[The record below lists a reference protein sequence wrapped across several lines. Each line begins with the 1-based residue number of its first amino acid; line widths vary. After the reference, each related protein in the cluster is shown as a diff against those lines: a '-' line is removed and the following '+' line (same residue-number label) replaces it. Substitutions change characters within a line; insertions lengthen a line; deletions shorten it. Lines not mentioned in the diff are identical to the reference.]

1 MSPTRWRDVRE
12 RLRAQAPARPPA
24 EAGVFWAEFKARARM
39 TPQTAPEPASRWRAL
54 APRWG
59 VGLAAAAAVLLAVV
73 FLPHGAALGNRIRS
87 LEVVA
92 SHTGVIIL
100 NDTASKGTILWVTG
114 LDPGSGNGG

>member
-1 MSPTRWRDVRE
+1 
-12 RLRAQAPARPPA
+12 
-24 EAGVFWAEFKARARM
+24 
-39 TPQTAPEPASRWRAL
+39 
-54 APRWG
+54 